1 MTIRLLHSGLV
12 LCALSCGVQANTSI
26 DFDATLACYTEAD
39 QPGIAVRIE
48 QGKKLIYSGAA
59 GVADIKRA
67 LPLHTK
73 QRFQIG
79 SITKQFTAAA
89 ILQLADRKKLSIQDP
104 LGKFIPTLRSDY
116 AKLTIERVLS
126 HTAGLPNYNEGPE
139 IGAKMAHYRTLDQ
152 ILAEIVQ
159 APVLYP
165 AGEGHRYSNTG
176 YLLLGKV
183 IEQVS
188 GLSYKDYLQQHIF
201 TPLGMK
207 HSQVLTKG
215 TGGDEVKGY
224 SSVDDKKTPV
234 APFYVDRSWIY
245 SAGGI
250 ETTLADMSR
259 WHRGLKAGKVVSPS
273 SYQAMITSATL
284 NDGSAANYG
293 YGFYTFELAGQ
304 PSYFHEGGVPGFLA
318 MSVYF
323 PEADLYAISL
333 SNQDTLHPGPALLDM
348 VAQYLNITPK
358 PLSDTELNHFAK
370 TLVGEYQSAGK
381 QQLKVTFEEGILYG
395 QKGQG
400 EKRKLVAR
408 ANNAF
413 SYECT
418 QNYYQLSVAEGKTSL
433 IPVGLYRGKG
443 KPLFKL

>member
-1 MTIRLLHSGLV
+1 MGIKPYYAGILGLAV
-12 LCALSCGVQANTSI
+12 SCHVHADNS
-26 DFDATLACYTEAD
+26 DFDATLACYTQAE

-48 QGKKLIYSGAA
+48 QGSKLLYSAA
-59 GVADIKRA
+59 NGLADIESKQ
-67 LPLHTK
+67 PLHTE
-73 QRFQIG
+73 QVFQIG

-89 ILQLADRKKLSIQDP
+89 ILQLAERNKLSLQDP
-104 LGKFIPTLRSDY
+104 LGKFIPSLSADY
-116 AKLTIERVLS
+116 GKLTLDRVLS
-126 HTAGLPNYNEGPE
+126 HTSGLPNYNEGPE

-165 AGEGHRYSNTG
+165 SGEGHTYSNTG
-176 YLLLGKV
+176 YLLLGKI

-188 GLSYKDYLQQHIF
+188 GLNYKDYLQQHIF

-207 HSQVLTKG
+207 HSQVLIKG

-224 SSVDDKKTPV
+224 SSTDDKKTPV

-284 NDGSAANYG
+284 NDGSVANYG

-323 PEADLYAISL
+323 PEDDLFATVF

-348 VAQYLNITPK
+348 VSQHLNITPK
-358 PLSDTELNHFAK
+358 PLPDVKMDHFAK

-413 SYECT
+413 SFECT

-433 IPVGLYRGKG
+433 TPVGLYRGKG

>member
-1 MTIRLLHSGLV
+1 MGIKPYHTGIIGL
-12 LCALSCGVQANTSI
+12 AISCSVHADKN
-26 DFDATLACYTEAD
+26 DFDATLACYTQPD

-48 QGKKLIYSGAA
+48 QGNKLLYSGAN
-59 GVADIKRA
+59 GLADIKRKR
-67 LPLHTK
+67 PLNTE
-73 QRFQIG
+73 QVFQIG

-89 ILQLADRKKLSIQDP
+89 ILQLAERNKLSLQDP
-104 LGKFIPTLRSDY
+104 LGKFIPSLSADYGQLTLD
-116 AKLTIERVLS
+116 RVLS
-126 HTAGLPNYNEGPE
+126 HTSGLPNYNEGPE

-152 ILAEIVQ
+152 ILTEIRQ
-159 APVLYP
+159 TPVLYP
-165 AGEGHRYSNTG
+165 SGEGHTYSNTG
-176 YLLLGKV
+176 YLLLGKI

-207 HSQVLTKG
+207 NSQVLTKD

-224 SSVDDKKTPV
+224 SSVDSKRTPI
-234 APFYVDRSWIY
+234 APFHVDRSWIY

-259 WHRGLKAGKVVSPS
+259 WHHGLRAGKVVSPS
-273 SYQAMITSATL
+273 SYRSMTTSATL
-284 NDGSAANYG
+284 NNGTLATYG
-293 YGFYTFELAGQ
+293 YGFYLRPLAGQ

-358 PLSDTELNHFAK
+358 PLPDTELNHFAK
-370 TLVGEYQSAGK
+370 TIVGEYQSAG
-381 QQLKVTFEEGILYG
+381 QQSLKVTFEEGVLYG

-400 EKRKLVAR
+400 EKRKLIAR
-408 ANNAF
+408 VNHAF
-413 SYECT
+413 SFECT
-418 QNYYQLSVAEGKTSL
+418 QNYYQLSVTEGTASL
-433 IPVGLYRGKG
+433 TPVGLYRGKG